1 METTA
6 VENERVRVTL
16 EQATRE
22 IELLEEMGRL
32 AGRRR
37 NGHIGI
43 LIADDEPAR
52 EYQRLDAERERL
64 RKTREAKLR
73 ALATPTESED

>member
-1 METTA
+1 MKTTA

-22 IELLEEMGRL
+22 VKLLERMAAL
-32 AGRRR
+32 AGRRQ
-37 NGHIGI
+37 NGHTGI

-52 EYQRLDAERERL
+52 EYQKLDKERERL

-73 ALATPTESED
+73 ALATPTTTED